1 MRTVLL
7 GTAAAALVGLAACE
21 GVNEGRVARDA
32 GIGALGGAVIGGA
45 LGRDPVEGA
54 VVGGA
59 LGGGYGI
66 YREKRDD

>member
-7 GTAAAALVGLAACE
+7 GMAAIALLGLGACE

-32 GIGALGGAVIGGA
+32 GIGALGGAVVGGA

-54 VVGGA
+54 IVGGA

-66 YREKRDD
+66 YRENRN

>member
-1 MRTVLL
+1 
-7 GTAAAALVGLAACE
+7 
-21 GVNEGRVARDA
+21 
-32 GIGALGGAVIGGA
+32 VIGGA